1 MEMKISVIGA
11 GHVGETTALMI
22 AQKELGDIVLMDI
35 IEDMPKGKALDMA
48 EASPVGG
55 FDVKYVGTNEY
66 GPIEGSDIVVMTAG
80 LPRKPGMDRMD
91 LLVKNAKIIQGVAE
105 QIKKLAPNS
114 ILLMV
119 ANPLD
124 VMAYVAMKV
133 TGFSRDRVF
142 GMAGVLDSTRF
153 RYFIAEALNVSV
165 ENTQAMVLGG
175 HGDSMLPLPR
185 YTTVSGVPITQL
197 LNQETIDKIVER
209 TRKGGG
215 EIVSL
220 LKTGSAYYAPAASI
234 TQMVESIAKDKK
246 RLLPG
251 SAYLKGEYGLNNVFA
266 GVPIILGANGME
278 KVVQIELMP
287 DEIEALHKSAAEVKK
302 GMDVY
307 DKGL

>member
-1 MEMKISVIGA
+1 MKISVIGA
-11 GHVGETTALMI
+11 GHVGESAALML

-35 IEDMPKGKALDMA
+35 IADMPKGKALDMA
-48 EASPVGG
+48 EASPLGG
-55 FDVKYVGTNEY
+55 FDVKFVGTHEY
-66 GPIEGSDIVVMTAG
+66 GAIQGSDIVVMTAG

-91 LLVKNAKIIQGVAE
+91 LLMKNAEIVRGVAE
-105 QIKKLAPNS
+105 QIKELAPDS

-119 ANPLD
+119 TNPLD
-124 VMAYVAMKV
+124 VMAYVGMKV
-133 TGFSRDRVF
+133 TGFPRERVF

-153 RYFIAEALNVSV
+153 RYFVAEALNVSV
-165 ENTQAMVLGG
+165 EDTQAMVLGG
-175 HGDSMLPLPR
+175 HGDSMVPLPK

-197 LNQETIDKIVER
+197 LDQETIDKIVER

-234 TQMVESIAKDKK
+234 TQMVDSIVKDKR

-251 SAYLKGEYGLNNVFA
+251 SAYLRGEYGLNQVFA
-266 GVPIILGANGME
+266 GVPIILGSTGIV
-278 KVVQIELMP
+278 KVVEIDLTP
-287 DEIEALHKSAAEVKK
+287 DEMEALHKSAAEVKK
-302 GMDVY
+302 GMDAY